1 MACSHRTYT
10 SPTKI
15 IKDVLNYNEGM
26 QTKAMKDGIE
36 NEELIIS
43 QYVEKMEKMVMKD

>member
-1 MACSHRTYT
+1 
-10 SPTKI
+10 
-15 IKDVLNYNEGM
+15 M

-43 QYVEKMEKMVMKD
+43 QYVEKMEKMVMKDWKFNHVDFLFLKPMGF